1 MPIYEYGCTVCGNRF
16 ERLRSF
22 SQMDDEAPCPECDS
36 ESKRQLSVFAAFSSS
51 SDGQMS
57 AVTGGGCAA
66 GSCAGCTS
74 GSCPG

>member
-16 ERLRSF
+16 ERLRSM

-36 ESKRQLSVFAAFSSS
+36 ESKRQLSVFAAFSSN

-57 AVTGGGCAA
+57 AVTGGGCSA
-66 GSCAGCTS
+66 GSCAGCS
-74 GSCPG
+74 AGSCPA